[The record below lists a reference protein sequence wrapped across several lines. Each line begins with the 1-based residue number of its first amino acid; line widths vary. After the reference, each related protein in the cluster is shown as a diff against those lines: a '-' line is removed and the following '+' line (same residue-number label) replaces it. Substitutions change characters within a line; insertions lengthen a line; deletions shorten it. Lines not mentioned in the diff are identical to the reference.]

1 MKRITTTRFC
11 VAAVVL
17 ASLNGCGDDASK
29 KQPAVA
35 GDPPPPA
42 LIGSWDLVS
51 QTDARGVQDVTGQK
65 IVVTFAKD
73 GKHQWGPVLTQCT
86 YSFKAPDTLKT
97 DCTKSSPGFDPT
109 YSIKSVDAT
118 TLVLT
123 NSDTKPPQVN
133 TLKRK

>member
-1 MKRITTTRFC
+1 MRSITTAQFC
-11 VAAVVL
+11 VATLVL
-17 ASLNGCGDDASK
+17 AAMTGCGDDASK
-29 KQPAVA
+29 KQTAVA

-42 LIGSWDLVS
+42 LIGSWDLIS
-51 QTDARGVQDVTGQK
+51 QTDARGVQDVTGQT
-65 IVVTFAKD
+65 IVVTFTND

-86 YSFKAPDTLKT
+86 YRFKAPDTLKT

-109 YSIKSVDAT
+109 YTIKSVDGG